1 MLKYVV
7 LPSPEW
13 VYKKHVGQ
21 KNFLMFIPE
30 NFFLVTNI
38 L

>member
-7 LPSPEW
+7 LPSPER

-21 KNFLMFIPE
+21 KKILMFIPE
-30 NFFLVTNI
+30 HFFLVTNI